1 MKKRPRKNGVAR
13 SANTGSSTTNSKRT
27 STTKHSTAPK
37 HTASLSASKS
47 VKTTKTSTKSTAA
60 DHLHF
65 RPRADSDDSFI
76 SSITLLTLKDVF
88 EASTKQPLTEAIIL
102 HLVNQTDTCVIIE
115 QRGKPIGYYCYDLTA
130 SDRIYWGSLVIMP
143 GKQAR
148 GLGKKVVEHFVA
160 EAKKQG
166 VRRIDGHVQV
176 KNEDAYHFWMSNGFQ
191 VAGQEQ
197 NGSVPIQ
204 LQLD

>member
-1 MKKRPRKNGVAR
+1 MKKRQQKQANSPRA
-13 SANTGSSTTNSKRT
+13 SAKSPKTAKHAKRT
-27 STTKHSTAPK
+27 TKPAAPSTAPA
-37 HTASLSASKS
+37 TTPSL
-47 VKTTKTSTKSTAA
+47 T
-60 DHLHF
+60 F
-65 RPRADSDDSFI
+65 RPRTDSDDSFI
-76 SSITLLTLKDVF
+76 SSVTLLTLKDVF
-88 EASTKQPLTEAIIL
+88 EASTSQPLTEQIIL

-115 QRGKPIGYYCYDLTA
+115 QRGKPIGYYCYDRTS

-148 GLGKKVVEHFVA
+148 GHGKQVVEHFVA

-176 KNEDAYHFWMSNGFQ
+176 KNEDAYHFWMGNGFQ
-191 VAGQEQ
+191 VAGREQ